1 MRPIIRRGI
10 IDLVYLAAGIFTEN
24 VNKTGKMAKNRF
36 LADFVDFIV
45 QPCYTPHSKHNRL
58 LNALDADFLPG
69 MSKNRFTRRL
79 KSENRQI

>member
-1 MRPIIRRGI
+1 MEITNQYAKPMCCTIGGALVDQKVKNQRNFSAPKIAVWPLIRRGR

-45 QPCYTPHSKHNRL
+45 QPC
-58 LNALDADFLPG
+58 
-69 MSKNRFTRRL
+69 
-79 KSENRQI
+79 

>member
-1 MRPIIRRGI
+1 MEITNQYARAMSCTIGGALEHQKVKNQRNWSAPKIALRPIIRRGI

-45 QPCYTPHSKHNRL
+45 QPC
-58 LNALDADFLPG
+58 
-69 MSKNRFTRRL
+69 
-79 KSENRQI
+79 